1 VKQPRKELSF
11 FIAGNWS
18 PNSLRF
24 SLPLWVV
31 RLLAAVAGFLV
42 LLVVAS
48 LVMALVGAY
57 RLSRLSYLERRNR
70 TLEVEFTKVVTLRK
84 QLELVEEQ
92 SRKMAT
98 MLGIEKTPAPVNW
111 DSFPLDSQE
120 LPEWLKGKAWGAQIV
135 PKLIPLEDYAVSQRA
150 KDPHLAIDLAAS
162 EGSPVRATADA
173 VVEQR
178 GDERQYGRFLLLKH
192 GQGYESYYGHL
203 KDWNVSKDDSVQ
215 AGQTIG
221 WVGMTGKSTAPHL
234 HFEIRKDGQRIDP
247 ARVVK
252 FRR

>member
-1 VKQPRKELSF
+1 MPRKELSF
-11 FIAGNWS
+11 FIAGNYS
-18 PNSLRF
+18 TNSLRF

-31 RLLAAVAGFLV
+31 RLLAVVAAFLA

-48 LVMALVGAY
+48 LVMALAGTY

-70 TLEVEFTKVVTLRK
+70 QLEAEFTKVVALRK
-84 QLELVEEQ
+84 QLDLVEEQ

-111 DSFPLDSQE
+111 DSFPLDSQA
-120 LPEWLKGKAWGAQIV
+120 LPGWLKGKAWGTQLV
-135 PKLIPLEDYAVSQRA
+135 PKLVPVEDYAVSQRA
-150 KDPHLAIDLAAS
+150 KELHVGTDLAAADGAS
-162 EGSPVRATADA
+162 VRATADA

-178 GDERQYGRFLLLKH
+178 GNDRQYGRFLLLKH

-203 KDWNVSKDDSVQ
+203 KDWNVDKGDSVQ

-221 WVGMTGKSTAPHL
+221 WVGTTGKSTAPHL
-234 HFEIRKDGQRIDP
+234 HFEVRKDGQRIDP
-247 ARVVK
+247 ASVLK
-252 FRR
+252 F

>member
-1 VKQPRKELSF
+1 MPRKELSF

-18 PNSLRF
+18 TNSLRF

-31 RLLAAVAGFLV
+31 RLLAGVAGFLA

-70 TLEVEFTKVVTLRK
+70 TLETEFTKVVALRR
-84 QLELVEEQ
+84 QLQQVEEQ

-111 DSFPLDSQE
+111 DSLPTDSQS
-120 LPEWLKGKAWGAQIV
+120 LPERVKGEVWGSQLV
-135 PKLIPLEDYAVSQRA
+135 PKLIPVKDYAVSQPA
-150 KDPHLAIDLAAS
+150 NGDHLGIDLAAE
-162 EGSPVRATADA
+162 EGAPVRATADG

-178 GDERQYGRFLLLKH
+178 GNDKQYGRFLLLAH

-203 KDWNVSKDDSVQ
+203 KDWNVANGDSVL

-221 WVGMTGKSTAPHL
+221 WVGTTGKSTAPHL

-247 ARVVK
+247 ASVLK
-252 FRR
+252 F